1 MFDALTSRLS
11 EVFDRLR
18 GRGTLTEENVSDA
31 LREVRRAL
39 LEADVN
45 VRVAR
50 SFIEDVKGRV
60 LGEEVIRGV
69 NPGQQMV
76 RAIHEEMVRLLGGE
90 AEVRGLDVEG
100 KGTARVLL
108 LGLQGSGKTTLA
120 GKLARRYG
128 ERGRRVGLLGLD
140 VHRPAAGEQLE
151 KLAQRLEIPV
161 RTATAGA
168 DPVEAARTS
177 TSELEAEGL
186 DLLLVD
192 TAGRQTVDAG
202 MMEEL
207 EKVTGAMDPRETLL
221 VLDAMTGQDAV
232 RTAEAFTDRIPCT
245 GAVLTKLDG
254 DARGGAALSLREV
267 TGLPILYAGVGEGL
281 EALEPF
287 HPERMAG
294 RILGMGDVVS
304 LVEKAAEE
312 AGGTEALA
320 AEGERFLKGDF
331 DLEDFRDQ
339 LDRLRSMGPLQ
350 ELVGMLPGGAGKA
363 LAGQEMDEAAL
374 VAVEAMID
382 SMTPRE
388 RRDPRIIDGS
398 RRRRIARGSGRS
410 VQEVNGL
417 LKQFEMMRKMTK
429 ALRGKGKGRRGRLPF
444 PPMS

>member
-18 GRGTLTEENVSDA
+18 GRGTLSEENVSDA

-50 SFIEDVKGRV
+50 SFIERVKQRAM
-60 LGEEVIRGV
+60 GEEVIRGV
-69 NPGQQMV
+69 DPGQQMV
-76 RAIHEEMVRLLGGE
+76 RAVHDELVLLLGGE
-90 AEVRGLDVEG
+90 GGGRELDLAG
-100 KGTARVLL
+100 SGTARVLL

-120 GKLARRYG
+120 GKLARRYAD
-128 ERGRRVGLLGLD
+128 RGRKVGLVGLD
-140 VHRPAAGEQLE
+140 VHRPAAADQLE
-151 KLAQRLEIPV
+151 RLADRLDLPV
-161 RTATAGA
+161 RTAPAASDPAEQGPALAAG
-168 DPVEAARTS
+168 
-177 TSELEAEGL
+177 LEAEGV

-207 EKVTGAMDPRETLL
+207 EAVTGAMEPRESLL

-232 RTAEAFTDRIPCT
+232 RTAEAFTGRIPCT

-281 EALEPF
+281 DALEPF

-320 AEGERFLKGDF
+320 EEGQRFLKGDF

-339 LDRLRSMGPLQ
+339 LERLRSMGPLQ
-350 ELVGMLPGGAGKA
+350 QLVGMLPGGVGKA
-363 LAGQEMDEAAL
+363 LAGQEMDESAL
-374 VAVEAMID
+374 VAVESMID
-382 SMTPRE
+382 SMTPEE
-388 RRDPRIIDGS
+388 RREPRIINGS
-398 RRRRIARGSGRS
+398 RRKRIARGSGRS

-444 PPMS
+444 PPLS

>member
-18 GRGTLTEENVSDA
+18 GRGTLTAENVSEA

-50 SFIEDVKGRV
+50 SFIEKVKERA

-76 RAIHEEMVRLLGGE
+76 RAVKEELVELLGGE
-90 AEVRGLDVEG
+90 GGGRGLDLKG
-100 KGTARVLL
+100 GGTARVLL

-120 GKLARRYG
+120 GKFARRYAA
-128 ERGRRVGLLGLD
+128 EGRSVGMLGLD
-140 VHRPAAGEQLE
+140 VHRPAAADQLE
-151 KLAQRLEIPV
+151 RLAERLDVPV
-161 RTATAGA
+161 RTAPSGD
-168 DPVEAARTS
+168 DPVRAAGRLTR
-177 TSELEAEGL
+177 ELEAEGL

-192 TAGRQTVDAG
+192 TAGRQTVDAA
-202 MMEEL
+202 MMDEL
-207 EKVTGAMDPRETLL
+207 EAVRGVMDPRETLL

-232 RTAEAFTDRIPCT
+232 RTAEAFTGRIPCT

-267 TGLPILYAGVGEGL
+267 TGLPILYAGVGEDL
-281 EALEPF
+281 DTLEPF

-304 LVEKAAEE
+304 LVEKAAEG

-320 AEGERFLKGDF
+320 AEGQRFLKGDF

-350 ELVGMLPGGAGKA
+350 DLVGMLPGGVGRA
-363 LAGQEMDEAAL
+363 LAGQEMDESAL
-374 VAVEAMID
+374 GGMEAMID
-382 SMTPRE
+382 SMTPEE
-388 RRDPRIIDGS
+388 RRDPRIIDGC